1 MPTKKKPA
9 TAPPAAID
17 WPAVLAG
24 GPEGVARWNERS
36 PEARQLTRLSA
47 GDFTGADLS
56 GVNFSGQPSLRFR
69 GAGACF
75 RGAVLASASFSEA
88 DLRNADFAGALMAKF
103 GARKSDL
110 SGAKLAGCKLTGA
123 RLAEVKLI
131 GADLSNCDLT
141 GADIS
146 GSDLTGASLD
156 GTKLADMTFDQ
167 HTVWP
172 EGFAVPEGAR
182 WKPDPK
188 FDGEGTEAVAVNV
201 DALFVRLH
209 QTFDANRIT
218 RTREMLRAG
227 TNQLFAEVAHNGVR
241 GVVRSQREPDLVYSC
256 LLRDDGVYCC
266 GTPDHTECLG
276 LRGEPCKH
284 ILVLILGL
292 AKAGELAP
300 QTADKWIVASRGKKH
315 VWNAALREET
325 SVTLLKYMSAQ
336 AGEIDWR
343 PTETI
348 PEDFYAM

>member
-9 TAPPAAID
+9 APADIN

-24 GPEGVARWNERS
+24 GPDGVTRWNERS
-36 PEARQLTRLSA
+36 AEARQLTRLSA

-56 GVNFSGQPSLRFR
+56 GVNFHAQPSLRFR

-75 RGAVLASASFSEA
+75 RGAWLANAAFSEA
-88 DLRNADFAGALMAKF
+88 DLRNADFVGAMMKKF

-110 SGAKLAGCKLTGA
+110 SGSKLAGCDLTGA
-123 RLAEVKLI
+123 RLAEAKLI
-131 GADLSNCDLT
+131 GADLRDANLT

-146 GSDLTGASLD
+146 GSDLTGANLD
-156 GTKLADMTFDQ
+156 GAKLVDMTFDQ

-172 EGFAVPEGAR
+172 EGFQVPDGAR

-188 FDGEGTEAVAVNV
+188 FDGEGTDAVAANV
-201 DALFVRLH
+201 DALFTRLH

-227 TNQLFAEVAHNGVR
+227 TNQLFAEVAPDGVR
-241 GVVRSQREPDLVYSC
+241 GVVKSQREPDLVYSC
-256 LLRDDGVYCC
+256 LLREDGVYCC
-266 GTPDHTECLG
+266 GTPDLTECLG

-300 QTADKWIVASRGKKH
+300 QVADKWIVASRGRKH
-315 VWNAALREET
+315 LWNVNLREE
-325 SVTLLKYMSAQ
+325 VGDTLLKYKGAQ

>member
-1 MPTKKKPA
+1 MPTKKKI
-9 TAPPAAID
+9 APPVAVD
-17 WPAVLAG
+17 WPAVLAS

-36 PEARQLTRLSA
+36 AEARQLTRLGA
-47 GDFTGADLS
+47 GDFTNADLS
-56 GVNFSGQPSLRFR
+56 GVNFHGQPSLRFR

-75 RGAVLASASFSEA
+75 RDATLSNAAFSEA
-88 DLRNADFAGALMAKF
+88 DLRNADFTGAVMTKF

-110 SGAKLAGCKLTGA
+110 SGAKLAGTQLTGA
-123 RLAEVKLI
+123 RLAEAKLV
-131 GADLSNCDLT
+131 GADLSEADLT
-141 GADIS
+141 GADVS

-156 GTKLADMTFDQ
+156 GAKLADMTFDQ

-172 EGFAVPEGAR
+172 EGFAVPDGAR
-182 WKPDPK
+182 WKPEPK
-188 FDGEGTEAVAVNV
+188 FDGEGSEAVAANV
-201 DALFVRLH
+201 DALFARLQ

-227 TNQLFAEVAHNGVR
+227 TNQLFAAVAPDSVR

-256 LLRDDGVYCC
+256 LLREDGVYCC
-266 GTPDHTECLG
+266 GTPDLAECLG

-284 ILVLILGL
+284 ILVLVLGL

-300 QTADKWIVASRGKKH
+300 QVADRWVVASRGKKH
-315 VWNAALREET
+315 VWNATLREE
-325 SVTLLKYMSAQ
+325 VGDTLLKYKGAQ